1 MKLDPKTD
9 DTGEPV
15 EVQGMGFEDNQ
26 SALYDL
32 VTDPKQITPITNTEI
47 ERYLC
52 QQIAENMARLD
63 APPEAFRRFGL
74 RAPGEN

>member
-1 MKLDPKTD
+1 MKLEPKTD
-9 DTGEPV
+9 DAGEPV
-15 EVQGMGFEDNQ
+15 EVQGMGFEDSQ

-32 VTDPKQITPITNTEI
+32 VTDPEQTTPITNPKI
-47 ERYLC
+47 ERHLC

-74 RAPGEN
+74 LAPRES